1 MRKGV
6 DLINYQNHSTH
17 QNMTKKTTIKKQK
30 PKTMMQEMG
39 EYLDMKMSK
48 VTTFEESVD
57 VLNRTLNHI
66 DDYERANA

>member
-1 MRKGV
+1 
-6 DLINYQNHSTH
+6 
-17 QNMTKKTTIKKQK
+17 
-30 PKTMMQEMG
+30 MMQEMG